1 MLTIIGLLVW
11 SFVALIIALI
21 INEVLFWALSQLGVM
36 QQLTSNMLTIIEST
50 AYYVILLA
58 VLVGVP
64 WIVLKRKSNLELLGV
79 QRSLRWVDIGL
90 ALSGTVLYFVVVYA
104 VMTAV
109 SALFPQIDQN
119 QVQETGITMPYGY
132 ERVLVFLLFVVAA
145 PIAEEL
151 IFRGYLQGV
160 LRKNGVS
167 AILAIIIVNVL
178 FGAAHGQWNVGIS
191 VGILGVLM
199 SIGREITGAIWPGV
213 LMHMIKNGIAFYAL
227 YVIGMSIG
235 G

>member
-1 MLTIIGLLVW
+1 MWSVIALLVA
-11 SFVALIIALI
+11 SIIDVALFWVLNQFGAL
-21 INEVLFWALSQLGVM
+21 
-36 QQLTSNMLTIIEST
+36 QQLTSNMLTIVEGT
-50 AYYVILLA
+50 AYYIILLA
-58 VLVGVP
+58 VLIGVP
-64 WIVLKRKSNLELLGV
+64 WLVLGWKSSLKLLGI

-90 ALSGTVLYFVVVYA
+90 ALSGTVLYFVIVYF
-104 VMTAV
+104 VMLVV

-132 ERVLVFLLFVVAA
+132 ERVLVFLLFVVVG

-151 IFRGYLQGV
+151 LFRGYLQGV

-167 AILAIIIVNVL
+167 ALLAIIIVNVL
-178 FGAAHGQWNVGIS
+178 FGAAHGQWNVGIT

-199 SIGREITGAIWPGV
+199 SIGREITGTIWPGV
-213 LMHMIKNGIAFYAL
+213 LIHMIKNGIAFYAL
-227 YVIGMSIG
+227 YVIGMAVG